1 MGKPFNCLA
10 AYVVDSCRFATQ
22 PQVGWVT
29 RHSRMEIWLRLRR
42 AGKIHAI
49 RGSLK
54 SSQKN
59 KKSHDCKSRNQTH
72 RCLISDLCSSVSI
85 CGFPFFCF
93 ALVAASPRW
102 DHCCIRSFVIDSSFV
117 IRHFNPLCSPACLR
131 LRTSSSGYSLM
142 GIPNFRT
149 FCSRRQPLVTS
160 CSRNRTSWESR

>member
-1 MGKPFNCLA
+1 MQDVRAPRTSKVLMTRFEPIIYKTPGKH
-10 AYVVDSCRFATQ
+10 
-22 PQVGWVT
+22 G
-29 RHSRMEIWLRLRR
+29 LRLLRTTGYARR
-42 AGKIHAI
+42 LFLSDPVHPVYPCSSVPQEHRQHVTKPWEI

-102 DHCCIRSFVIDSSFV
+102 VLSCPEHQAQVINDLNATGNDAVNAANAIR
-117 IRHFNPLCSPACLR
+117 
-131 LRTSSSGYSLM
+131 
-142 GIPNFRT
+142 
-149 FCSRRQPLVTS
+149 
-160 CSRNRTSWESR
+160 